1 MKDNKTEQALRDEIA
16 QQKETISQLQTQ
28 LHELSQ
34 SSEKEVEHR
43 LALTINNIPLAILNT
58 DRHGYITA
66 ANPAFART
74 FNILTADIVDKQNIK
89 YFGPFQDTELQNKI
103 NQLIDNQIN
112 FDVELP
118 YPDSN
123 KETYFR
129 CRGLV
134 IKSRFTDALGFLI
147 IIGDVSKRK
156 ITEHE
161 LIKALQ
167 KAEESDKLKTA
178 FLANMSHEIRTP
190 MNHIIGFTEFM
201 KDLSLP
207 THEREEYAE
216 IISDSS
222 QVLLRLIDDIID
234 IAKIE
239 SDQMD
244 LRKSVFLLND
254 VLQSVFRAFDNLRS
268 RKDKAHIQFIYSVP
282 NENNIIFMK
291 TDAVRLQQIFNNLL
305 NNAFKFTQRGHVS
318 MGYTL
323 KDDAVVFFVE
333 DSGDGIADDQI
344 ENIFKRFRQID
355 YSLTKKYGG
364 TGLGLSI
371 VKGLVELLEGTIEV
385 KSELGLGT
393 RFQFE
398 IPGLIQQSGLRTTK
412 PSTKTMTQNWS
423 KYTLLV
429 VEDER
434 TNYNLLMIMLRSS
447 KVNLI
452 WAKDGEQAIE
462 LMEKHQ
468 NEIDLVLMD
477 IRLPLINGYDV
488 TKIIKKMKP
497 TVPVIAQTAY
507 ALDVEIQIAKD
518 AGCSAYITKP
528 IERQQ
533 LLDTIMAF
541 LPSK

>member
-1 MKDNKTEQALRDEIA
+1 
-16 QQKETISQLQTQ
+16 
-28 LHELSQ
+28 
-34 SSEKEVEHR
+34 
-43 LALTINNIPLAILNT
+43 
-58 DRHGYITA
+58 
-66 ANPAFART
+66 
-74 FNILTADIVDKQNIK
+74 
-89 YFGPFQDTELQNKI
+89 
-103 NQLIDNQIN
+103 
-112 FDVELP
+112 
-118 YPDSN
+118 
-123 KETYFR
+123 
-129 CRGLV
+129 
-134 IKSRFTDALGFLI
+134 
-147 IIGDVSKRK
+147 
-156 ITEHE
+156 
-161 LIKALQ
+161 
-167 KAEESDKLKTA
+167 
-178 FLANMSHEIRTP
+178 
-190 MNHIIGFTEFM
+190 
-201 KDLSLP
+201 
-207 THEREEYAE
+207 
-216 IISDSS
+216 
-222 QVLLRLIDDIID
+222 
-234 IAKIE
+234 
-239 SDQMD
+239 MD

-398 IPGLIQQSGLRTTK
+398 IPGLIQQSGLRTKK
-412 PSTKTMTQNWS
+412 PSTKTMTQNWL

>member
-1 MKDNKTEQALRDEIA
+1 MKENKTEQALREEIA
-16 QQKETISQLQTQ
+16 RQNETISQLQTQ

-34 SSEKEVEHR
+34 SSEKELEHR

-66 ANPAFART
+66 ANPAFVRFFDVQA
-74 FNILTADIVDKQNIK
+74 AEIVDKQNIK
-89 YFGPFQDTELQNKI
+89 FFEPFQDTDLQNKI
-103 NQLIDNQIN
+103 NHLIDNQIN

-118 YPDSN
+118 YP
-123 KETYFR
+123 
-129 CRGLV
+129 
-134 IKSRFTDALGFLI
+134 
-147 IIGDVSKRK
+147 
-156 ITEHE
+156 
-161 LIKALQ
+161 
-167 KAEESDKLKTA
+167 
-178 FLANMSHEIRTP
+178 
-190 MNHIIGFTEFM
+190 
-201 KDLSLP
+201 
-207 THEREEYAE
+207 
-216 IISDSS
+216 DSS

-323 KDDAVVFFVE
+323 KDDSVVFFVE
-333 DSGDGIADDQI
+333 DSGDGIAEDQV

-371 VKGLVELLEGTIEV
+371 VKGLVELLEGKIEV
-385 KSELGLGT
+385 ESTLGVGT

-398 IPGLIQQSGLRTTK
+398 IPGLIQQSGPRSSK
-412 PSTKTMTQNWS
+412 PHAKTMTQDWS
-423 KYTLLV
+423 NYTLLV

-452 WAKDGEQAIE
+452 WAKDGEEAIE

-497 TVPVIAQTAY
+497 SVPVIAQTAY
-507 ALDVEIQIAKD
+507 ALDVEIQIAIE

-533 LLDTIMAF
+533 LLDTIMDF